1 MANYNGHEGDIKVAE
16 EAGLG
21 LNMFVLM
28 VGDTKKTTRQ
38 KNTTTNTVTIVMSG
52 QFCTVG

>member
-28 VGDTKKTTRQ
+28 VGVCFSLAVEALYNLDTK
-38 KNTTTNTVTIVMSG
+38 SD
-52 QFCTVG
+52 F

>member
-1 MANYNGHEGDIKVAE
+1 MAE

-28 VGDTKKTTRQ
+28 VGDTKKT